1 MQGSRFMATALT
13 ALVCLMFSQPAAGAV
28 SLGDAA
34 GRYAIDGNSSI
45 RFSIANAAGGA
56 LKGRFARFKGSIRI
70 DDRDAGRSSV
80 DITIYP
86 ASVMTGQGRVDSFLR
101 SDAVF
106 DAANASEIRFRST
119 SVRRSGAASATI
131 EGQLAARGRNGT
143 EKFTAELVALKGG
156 RILFHVVGKVLR
168 SRYGMDVGT
177 PIYSNVVDFDMT
189 LSGHRG

>member
-1 MQGSRFMATALT
+1 MHASRFTATAL
-13 ALVCLMFSQPAAGAV
+13 AAACLMLSQPVAAAV

-45 RFSIANAAGGA
+45 RFSIANVGGGA
-56 LKGRFARFKGSIRI
+56 LKGGFARFRGSIRI

-86 ASVMTGQGRVDSFLR
+86 ASVTTGQDRIDNFLR

-106 DAANASEIRFRST
+106 DVANAPEIRFRST
-119 SVRRSGAASATI
+119 SVRRTGDTSATI
-131 EGQLAARGRNGT
+131 EGQLVARGRNGT
-143 EKFTAELVALKGG
+143 EKFTAELLALKNGN
-156 RILFHVVGKVLR
+156 ISFHVVGRVLR